1 MRYQAALRPD
11 NLRIAAEKARPAIIA
26 KRGCVYN
33 RGMAA
38 AAQYAVVCYLDGE
51 LAAFVESLR
60 RELAPEQAHL
70 RAHITLLPPRRLEI
84 SEDQAGG
91 FVRGIAESSAAVPVT
106 LGEKPD
112 TFLPVSPTIYFP
124 IATGAE
130 RLCDLHSRLN
140 AGALLA
146 TEPWPYV
153 PHVTVANLPNPG
165 QTRSD
170 LQLCAARWKNYS
182 GPRRFL
188 VNQLVVVR
196 EEPSG
201 RWLDLARFSLESE
214 AAAQL

>member
-1 MRYQAALRPD
+1 
-11 NLRIAAEKARPAIIA
+11 
-26 KRGCVYN
+26 
-33 RGMAA
+33 
-38 AAQYAVVCYLDGE
+38 
-51 LAAFVESLR
+51 
-60 RELAPEQAHL
+60 
-70 RAHITLLPPRRLEI
+70 
-84 SEDQAGG
+84 
-91 FVRGIAESSAAVPVT
+91 
-106 LGEKPD
+106 
-112 TFLPVSPTIYFP
+112 SPTSYFP
-124 IATGAE
+124 SATGAE
-130 RLCDLHSRLN
+130 RLCHFRDGLN

-214 AAAQL
+214 AAARLSPKKSPDVHVLNRAAYEPREDMSYFPI